1 MFDLQAFVVV
11 NDVCSGLCYDG
22 NLLIGTKC
30 LWNLFTKLFTN
41 DLAAHDAATAKNLR
55 TRWEEDD
62 WCFAE
67 KQGGSHFKVKDLIF

>member
-1 MFDLQAFVVV
+1 MQASVVV

-41 DLAAHDAATAKNLR
+41 DLAAHDAATARFFARGEKRMIDALPRNKGALTLR
-55 TRWEEDD
+55 
-62 WCFAE
+62 
-67 KQGGSHFKVKDLIF
+67 